1 MDIKQLP
8 KLHVGGRE
16 FRKRYLYV
24 AIDRCSRS
32 VHLAVKEDM
41 TEPSATAFLRE
52 AAAAFPFR
60 LTHVLT
66 DRGSCFTT
74 GAFSKACAALGA
86 QHRTTKPY
94 TPQTNGMAERF
105 NGRIEREVLTITVG
119 SHRDLE
125 RLLKGYNQG
134 KTVCPPPGPGWPVPT
149 MRVVNPRVARAG
161 GPPLSAWR
169 TSRGGDWRSF
179 RRDRRS
185 KVEARGGDRRARAK
199 W

>member
-1 MDIKQLP
+1 
-8 KLHVGGRE
+8 
-16 FRKRYLYV
+16 
-24 AIDRCSRS
+24 
-32 VHLAVKEDM
+32 M

-52 AAAAFPFR
+52 AASAFPFR

-119 SHRDLE
+119 THRDLE
-125 RLLKGYNQG
+125 RLLKGYNQAYNAR
-134 KTVCPPPGPGWPVPT
+134 PQ
-149 MRVVNPRVARAG
+149 RVLKGRSPDDVVRSRLAEQPMLTNPRHIPPDPNLMAEAMRAVE
-161 GPPLSAWR
+161 SAKEV
-169 TSRGGDWRSF
+169 SRPDI
-179 RRDRRS
+179 
-185 KVEARGGDRRARAK
+185 
-199 W
+199 